1 MDKITDGIRFLNSS
15 IDACTD
21 YIKENAIQ
29 LVIIGALIYYLKNR
43 KQQDKGYTLSQSR
56 PAAAAAAATTSS
68 TCCDDA
74 SKSCDT
80 GDCSSS
86 SKNATTTTARR
97 SPRDAHLM
105 AVRERQQA
113 LANQRAQEAAKLRK
127 EKQQQEKDRKNNVA
141 TKKVDTSKGDV
152 LGGDSGGA
160 TTCAFNPM
168 QPWTGSS
175 NGYRYDVEETQN
187 LLDVLWMKLS
197 PLFAIY

>member
-1 MDKITDGIRFLNSS
+1 MDKINDGIRFINGS

-56 PAAAAAAATTSS
+56 PAAAAATNSS
-68 TCCDDA
+68 CCDDA

-80 GDCSSS
+80 DECSSSSS
-86 SKNATTTTARR
+86 SKNATTTTTSR
-97 SPRDAHLM
+97 SPRDAHLV

-127 EKQQQEKDRKNNVA
+127 EKQQQEKDRKNHVA
-141 TKKVDTSKGDV
+141 TKKIDTSKGDV
-152 LGGDSGGA
+152 LGGNSGGA
-160 TTCAFNPM
+160 TTFRMDIGTAYKKRKIC
-168 QPWTGSS
+168 
-175 NGYRYDVEETQN
+175 
-187 LLDVLWMKLS
+187 WML
-197 PLFAIY
+197 YG